1 MTFTAT
7 FPSTR
12 RITSPLV
19 RFKLVIQ
26 IKLGWAKTNQAV
38 DRRSFNSSFSNF
50 SASFQKK
57 KEEKIFVS
65 LNRSYLE
72 KNTWTNFVKKYLYK
86 ELSIIA
92 VFENSKKYISHEF

>member
-57 KEEKIFVS
+57 KKKKKSLSLSTVATLKKILEQTS
-65 LNRSYLE
+65 L
-72 KNTWTNFVKKYLYK
+72 KNIYTKNFL
-86 ELSIIA
+86 
-92 VFENSKKYISHEF
+92 